1 MLFLQ
6 NCDIYLV
13 FIQNCDIDL
22 VFSAKLWYLPSI
34 SAKLWY
40 LPSIYAELW
49 YLSSINAEFWYLPNI
64 YAELWYL
71 PSIFPSLV
79 LFQVWR
85 AASFEE
91 YMCSILSM
99 MMSDVAMFV
108 WVSGCGSALY
118 KWCIIEAVIAIYRYK
133 IIVID

>member
-22 VFSAKLWYLPSI
+22 VFSAKLWYLP
-34 SAKLWY
+34 
-40 LPSIYAELW
+40 
-49 YLSSINAEFWYLPNI
+49 SINAEFWYLPNI

-99 MMSDVAMFV
+99 MMSDVAMFGYLAV
-108 WVSGCGSALY
+108 VAH
-118 KWCIIEAVIAIYRYK
+118 CINDV
-133 IIVID
+133 